1 MKKRTVKM
9 TKKIAIYGRVST
21 VNQSSDIQIQ
31 ECRKYAE
38 RCGYEIVGE
47 YCDTIS
53 WTTGRDEREALG
65 RLLEDAF
72 AKRFSVVVCFSIDRL
87 ARSLKNCID
96 ILDTLRE
103 RQVDFVS
110 LKQQIDTSSP
120 TGILI
125 FNIFAC
131 LASYE
136 RTQILERTALGRE
149 RAKARGVK
157 FGRPSKMN
165 SSVAEAVRLLRGNGA
180 GIKNI
185 AKSLEI
191 GIGSVYQALR
201 TAKTA
206 A

>member
-1 MKKRTVKM
+1 MKR
-9 TKKIAIYGRVST
+9 IAIYGRVST
-21 VNQSSDIQIQ
+21 VNQSTDIQLT
-31 ECRKYAE
+31 ECREYAG
-38 RCGYEIVGE
+38 RCGYQVVGE

-53 WTTGRDEREALG
+53 GTTSKDDREALT

-72 AKRFSVVVCFSIDRL
+72 ARRFDTVVVFSIDRL
-87 ARSLKNCID
+87 GRSLKHCLD

-103 RQVDFVS
+103 RQVQFIS
-110 LKQQIDTSSP
+110 IKQQIDTGSSV
-120 TGILI
+120 GKLI
-125 FNIFAC
+125 FEIFAC

-165 SSVAEAVRLLRGNGA
+165 SSVAQAVRLLREKGA
-180 GIKNI
+180 GIKDI

-191 GIGSVYQALR
+191 GIGSVYKCL
-201 TAKTA
+201 KTA

>member
-1 MKKRTVKM
+1 MKHV
-9 TKKIAIYGRVST
+9 AIYGRVST
-21 VNQSSDIQIQ
+21 IGQSTDVQIQ
-31 ECRKYAE
+31 ECRSYAE
-38 RCGYEIVGE
+38 RCSYQVVAE

-53 WTTGRDEREALG
+53 GTTGKNDRDALG

-72 AKRFSVVVCFSIDRL
+72 TRKFDAVIVYSIDRL
-87 ARSLKNCID
+87 GRSLTHCLE
-96 ILDTLRE
+96 ILESLKSHRC
-103 RQVDFVS
+103 DFIS

-120 TGILI
+120 TGQLI

-165 SSVAEAVRLLRGNGA
+165 DSVAEAVRLLREKGA
-180 GIKNI
+180 GIKDI
-185 AKSLEI
+185 AKSLQI
-191 GIGSVYQALR
+191 GVGSVYKALR
-201 TAKTA
+201 TAA
-206 A
+206 

>member
-1 MKKRTVKM
+1 MNKRV
-9 TKKIAIYGRVST
+9 AIYGRVST
-21 VNQSSDIQIQ
+21 SGQSTDIQLQ
-31 ECRKYAE
+31 ECREYAL
-38 RCGYEIVGE
+38 RCGYEIFAE
-47 YCDTIS
+47 YTDTIS
-53 WTTGRDEREALG
+53 GTTGKDDREALG

-72 AKRFSVVVCFSIDRL
+72 AKKFHVVVCFSVDRL
-87 ARSLKNCID
+87 GRSLKHCLD

-120 TGILI
+120 TGQLI
-125 FNIFAC
+125 FNIFAS

-157 FGRPSKMN
+157 FGRKSKMN
-165 SSVAEAVRLLRGNGA
+165 SSVAEAVRLLREKGA
-180 GIKNI
+180 GIKEI
-185 AKSLEI
+185 SRSLEI
-191 GIGSVYQALR
+191 GVGTVYKAL
-201 TAKTA
+201 KTA